1 MGSETTLTPRVSTD
15 TGSLQQ
21 VGGGGDGVRGDV
33 GEGWYEGETE
43 LVQGGRGVA
52 VPAVAEAGVTGEG
65 QLFICTTLY
74 RDERAVI

>member
-1 MGSETTLTPRVSTD
+1 M
-15 TGSLQQ
+15 
-21 VGGGGDGVRGDV
+21 
-33 GEGWYEGETE
+33 
-43 LVQGGRGVA
+43 QGGTGVA

>member
-1 MGSETTLTPRVSTD
+1 MCG
-15 TGSLQQ
+15 
-21 VGGGGDGVRGDV
+21 
-33 GEGWYEGETE
+33 GWYQGETE

-74 RDERAVI
+74 RDESAVI